1 MLCEYQEGQLAG
13 EYSMPSAQCFTITP
27 TGSGSQH
34 LVAVG
39 AEDRLTFL
47 STSDQSVVS
56 SLDSVLKVMC
66 MLMVDTSLFVGL
78 GCGAVVVISL
88 TVSMLLFYK
97 THLGRLC
104 HNYSSVSAVLNCW
117 HSAGI
122 N

>member
-47 STSDQSVVS
+47 STSDQSVVC

-78 GCGAVVVISL
+78 GCGSVVVISL
-88 TVSMLLFYK
+88 TVSMLLFFFIK
-97 THLGRLC
+97 P
-104 HNYSSVSAVLNCW
+104 
-117 HSAGI
+117 I
-122 N
+122 